1 METTLIVVLIVCAAL
16 VLALSIGGFVVLLLY
31 YLLSKGGWGQLK
43 QRYRVEQPP
52 GGTIVRRQ
60 TVKIG
65 LVTFKQCIT
74 VGIADEGLYLSMWRT
89 TVLIPWSELAAAGET
104 TLFWRRVP
112 VLAVGQPQIT
122 TLTFEH
128 GLIEKMQAHF
138 AA

>member
-1 METTLIVVLIVCAAL
+1 MENTLIVVLIVCAAL

-31 YLLSKGGWGQLK
+31 LLSKGGWGQLK

-52 GGTIVRRQ
+52 GGTIVRWQ

-104 TLFWRRVP
+104 KFLWRRVP
-112 VLAVGQPQIT
+112 VLGVGQPQIT

-138 AA
+138 AG

>member
-1 METTLIVVLIVCAAL
+1 MDNTLLVVLIVCAAV
-16 VLALSIGGFVVLLLY
+16 VLALLIAGFVVLLL
-31 YLLSKGGWGQLK
+31 YLLSKGGWGRLK

-52 GGTIVRRQ
+52 GGTVIRRQ

-65 LVTFKQCIT
+65 IVTFKQCVT
-74 VGIADEGLYLSMWRT
+74 VGIADEGLYLAMWRT
-89 TVLIPWSELAAAGET
+89 TVLIPWSELSAAGET

-112 VLAVGQPQIT
+112 VLGVGQPPIT

>member
-1 METTLIVVLIVCAAL
+1 MENTLIVVLIVVAAL
-16 VLALSIGGFVVLLLY
+16 ALALSIGGFVVLLLY
-31 YLLSKGGWGQLK
+31 LISKGGWGQLK

-52 GGTIVRRQ
+52 GGTVIRRQ
-60 TVKIG
+60 TVKVG
-65 LVTFKQCIT
+65 LVTFKRCIT

-112 VLAVGQPQIT
+112 VLAVGQPQVT

-128 GLIEKMQAHF
+128 DLIARMQAHF
-138 AA
+138 TG

>member
-1 METTLIVVLIVCAAL
+1 MENTLIVVLIVCAAL
-16 VLALSIGGFVVLLLY
+16 VLALLIGGFVVLLL

-52 GGTIVRRQ
+52 SGAIVRRQ
-60 TVKIG
+60 TVKVG

-89 TVLIPWSELAAAGET
+89 TVLIPWSELSAAGET
-104 TLFWRRVP
+104 QFFWRRVP

-128 GLIEKMQAHF
+128 GLIEKMQTQF
-138 AA
+138 AG